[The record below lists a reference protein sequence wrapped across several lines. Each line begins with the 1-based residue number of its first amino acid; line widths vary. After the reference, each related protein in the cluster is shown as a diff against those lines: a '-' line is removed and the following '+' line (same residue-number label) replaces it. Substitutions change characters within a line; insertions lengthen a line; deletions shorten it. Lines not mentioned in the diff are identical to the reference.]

1 MKSRGN
7 PFPVLLQ
14 FRNLSSRSHGKAI
27 TRNPPQLLLP
37 ESLPSIGLSGT
48 QPSFFEKNFSTLLT
62 TSDDFSII
70 IEDIRFTCK
79 LNQQL

>member
-1 MKSRGN
+1 MEKRSPGIPPNFFFLNLCRRSV
-7 PFPVLLQ
+7 FLE
-14 FRNLSSRSHGKAI
+14 RNRV
-27 TRNPPQLLLP
+27 
-37 ESLPSIGLSGT
+37 
-48 QPSFFEKNFSTLLT
+48 FFEKNFSTLLT